1 MGLRAATRGDVR
13 RIVEMLDDDEIAKG
27 RENLADMAPYEAAF
41 DAIAADPNNS
51 LHVWEEGGKVVGCLQ
66 LTFIPGLSYQGAWT
80 AQVEGVRVD
89 RALRGSGIGAR
100 MIAVA
105 AALSRYAR
113 PVTPAVIRGL
123 AHREAI
129 TPVYTDSRGRNRWR
143 LGDVLAA
150 TTPLTTSEKI
160 AS

>member
-1 MGLRAATRGDVR
+1 MWPVDAR
-13 RIVEMLDDDEIAKG
+13 REWLLTQAQD
-27 RENLADMAPYEAAF
+27 F
-41 DAIAADPNNS
+41 
-51 LHVWEEGGKVVGCLQ
+51 VG
-66 LTFIPGLSYQGAWT
+66 TTS
-80 AQVEGVRVD
+80 E
-89 RALRGSGIGAR
+89 
-100 MIAVA
+100 VA